1 MRDPTAPTS
10 PMKQHHTLTFF
21 FQVEEQ
27 WWGEFSQNYVSIDLY
42 FHQDECRC
50 SYARVCVYVYVSCLF
65 FGFCIFSSLLLPLS
79 EGYILCTTMKQQTF
93 ILLPQILFHLQ
104 VVDALSGW
112 SRRDVIQNVGSTAV
126 IATTINLPIS
136 SAFAQDDEEV
146 ILSVTGELKQLYR
159 EGQAYEFQG

>member
-1 MRDPTAPTS
+1 VRYPTAPTS
-10 PMKQHHTLTFF
+10 PLIKQHHTLTFF

-27 WWGEFSQNYVSIDLY
+27 WWGKFSQNYVSIDLY
-42 FHQDECRC
+42 FHQDEY
-50 SYARVCVYVYVSCLF
+50 SYARVSCVCCVCFLGSLVF
-65 FGFCIFSSLLLPLS
+65 FSTLLLLLS
-79 EGYILCTTMKQQTF
+79 KGYILCTTMKQQTF

-112 SRRDVIQNVGSTAV
+112 SRRDIIQNVGSTSI
-126 IATTINLPIS
+126 IATTINLPTS

-146 ILSVTGELKQLYR
+146 ILAVTGELKQLYR

>member
-1 MRDPTAPTS
+1 
-10 PMKQHHTLTFF
+10 
-21 FQVEEQ
+21 
-27 WWGEFSQNYVSIDLY
+27 
-42 FHQDECRC
+42 
-50 SYARVCVYVYVSCLF
+50 
-65 FGFCIFSSLLLPLS
+65 
-79 EGYILCTTMKQQTF
+79 MKQQTF